1 MIFNK
6 QNDLTSTA
14 LSKNEVYALY
24 NEHLGDL
31 LNLIDKNLMFKPS
44 VTHQYV

>member
-6 QNDLTSTA
+6 QNEQTSLA

-24 NEHLGDL
+24 NEQLDDL
-31 LNLIDKNLMFKPS
+31 LNLIDN
-44 VTHQYV
+44 